1 MSLCFG
7 SMFVLAKVCK
17 QVKCFQ
23 KKLRV
28 EILEEI
34 KIWILDKNV
43 TNCNVIYRSSE

>member
-23 KKLRV
+23 KKFRV

-34 KIWILDKNV
+34 KIWKLDKNV
-43 TNCNVIYRSSE
+43 TNCNVIYRSLE